1 MLLGGGPLRR
11 KANKANIKI
20 HPNRELSLLCL
31 NSQTAVFQAA
41 AVVMTI
47 GPQKLSKASPKM
59 QKPRL
64 LLLKC
69 LTATYKKEQTAFKI
83 KNHNTIIRL

>member
-1 MLLGGGPLRR
+1 MLLGGGPLHR

-20 HPNRELSLLCL
+20 HPNQELSLLCL

-41 AVVMTI
+41 AVVVMTI
-47 GPQKLSKASPKM
+47 GPQKLSKVSPKM

-69 LTATYKKEQTAFKI
+69 LTATYKKE
-83 KNHNTIIRL
+83 